1 MAKYLLL
8 FRGVDLS
15 ESEEKIKEWDAYIG
29 KLAREGKFISG
40 LPFGPGAKLI
50 TGTEGAVMD
59 LNKNERSIAA
69 YIIINADSLENAVE
83 LAKLAPNLGDGG
95 TVEVRFTIPPVQ

>member
-29 KLAREGKFISG
+29 RLAREGKFLSG
-40 LPFGPGAKLI
+40 LPFGPSAKLV
-50 TGTEGAVMD
+50 TGTEGNVMD
-59 LNKNERSIAA
+59 LTKNEGSIAA
-69 YIIINADSLENAVE
+69 YIIVRADSLDDAVE
-83 LAKLAPNLGDGG
+83 LAKKAPNLSEGG
-95 TVEVRFTIPPVQ
+95 TVEVRSTIPPVQ